1 MLTAWTA
8 LSLLIAL
15 AALGYA
21 YTAYNEIMKR
31 SPGNEKMQEIARAIQ
46 EGGRAFLHAEYRWL
60 AVFVV
65 VVFIALCMAPPPLG
79 VRTAIAFA
87 LGATLSATA
96 GYFGMHTSTR
106 AAVRTTEAARTS
118 LGQALDVSFMSGSV
132 MGMTVVGLG
141 MLGICTLIFV
151 YGLIGAETADTRNLI
166 AEQILGFS
174 FGASSIALFA
184 RVGGGIYT
192 KAADV
197 GGDLVGKI
205 EAGIPEDSPR
215 NPATIADNVGD
226 NVGDVAGMGADL
238 FESYVGA
245 ILATVVLG
253 ASMAANNTALAA
265 PLMAFPLAVAAM
277 GIVASFVGF
286 RFVKTEDET
295 KLSAALFSGLTW
307 SSIVL
312 AVLMAVVTFFLKP
325 TPPIDSANPASGTY
339 SEWNVFWASVIG
351 LVLGVV
357 VGKITEY
364 YTSEKRKPAQYIAAQ
379 SATGPA
385 TNIIAGLANGMA
397 STWAPVLLIAIGIYV
412 CDDLCGVYGICVAA
426 VGMLATLGISL
437 AVDAYGPVADNAGGL
452 AEMAELPKEVR
463 ARTDSLDATGNTTAA
478 IGKGFAIGSA
488 ALTALALF
496 ATYHDKAQGPAFSMD
511 LARPDVVIGLL
522 IGAMLP
528 FWFSSMAMLAVGRA
542 ANAMVEE
549 VRRQFREIKGLL
561 EGTARADY
569 ERCVR
574 ISTQGALRE
583 MVLPGV
589 LAVVSPLAVGLIFGK
604 AAVGG
609 LLAGA
614 LGSGVMM
621 ALFMANAGG
630 SWDNAKKYIEAGH
643 HGGKGSPMH
652 KAAVIGDT
660 VGDPFKDTAGPSIN
674 ILIKLMSIA
683 AVLAVPLFEN

>member
-1 MLTAWTA
+1 MTAWTI
-8 LSLLIAL
+8 LSLLIAF

-21 YTAYNEIMKR
+21 LTAYREIMKR
-31 SPGNEKMQEIARAIQ
+31 SPGSEKMQEIARAIQ

-65 VVFIALCMAPPPLG
+65 VVFAALCMAPPPLG
-79 VRTAIAFA
+79 FKTAFAFA

-106 AAVRTTEAARTS
+106 AAVRTTEAAKTS
-118 LGQALDVSFMSGSV
+118 LGQALDVAFMSGSV

-141 MLGICTLIFV
+141 ILGISGLIFV
-151 YGLIGAETADTRNLI
+151 YGLLGAADSGARNLI

-197 GGDLVGKI
+197 GGDLVGKL
-205 EAGIPEDSPR
+205 EMGIPEDSPR

-245 ILATVVLG
+245 ILATLVLG
-253 ASMAANNTALAA
+253 ASMAGEDAALART
-265 PLMAFPLAVAAM
+265 LMAFPLAVSAM
-277 GIVASFVGF
+277 GIFASFVGF

-295 KLSAALFSGLTW
+295 KLSAALFSGLIW
-307 SSIVL
+307 SSLVL

-325 TPPIDSANPASGTY
+325 TPPNPQGGVFG
-339 SEWNVFWASVIG
+339 EWNVYWSAVIG
-351 LVLGVV
+351 LALGVV
-357 VGKITEY
+357 IGKVTEY
-364 YTSEKRKPAQYIAAQ
+364 YTSEKRKPAQYIAEQ
-379 SATGPA
+379 SKTGPA

-397 STWAPVLLIAIGIYV
+397 STWAPVLLIAIGVYV
-412 CDDLCGVYGICVAA
+412 CNDLAGIYGICVAA

-437 AVDAYGPVADNAGGL
+437 AVDAYGPVADNAGGM

-463 ARTDSLDATGNTTAA
+463 QRTDSLDATGNTTAA

-488 ALTALALF
+488 ALTAMALF
-496 ATYHDKAQGPAFSMD
+496 ATYNDKAAGPGFSMD
-511 LARPDVVIGLL
+511 LARADVVIGLL

-561 EGTARADY
+561 EGTARPDY

-583 MVLPGV
+583 MVLPGL
-589 LAVVSPLAVGLIFGK
+589 LAVIAPIACGLIFGK

-609 LLAGA
+609 LLAGS

-630 SWDNAKKYIEAGH
+630 AWDNAKKYIEAGNL
-643 HGGKGSPMH
+643 GGKGSPVH
-652 KAAVIGDT
+652 SAAVIGDT

-674 ILIKLMSIA
+674 ILIKLMSIVS
-683 AVLAVPLFEN
+683 VLAVPLFKN